1 MVIVASFK
9 IKSDEI
15 FLMKRDNNNYLLNI
29 NFTSHSSKFYKL
41 TRQKIVPENV
51 WSLGDN
57 HTIIKMSENE
67 RVDFI
72 QNMLKMA
79 YNRDHSNMTG

>member
-51 WSLGDN
+51 WYLGDN